1 MVWSNVTTCWQNDL
15 DAWSVLKFWHA
26 CMLALPHFLA
36 ISSRL
41 SILRFLIHFFVL
53 GTFSFL
59 SCWRHPP
66 TPPPPLTC
74 VHPSVSTI
82 IQLLPLVHP
91 LPKIQMYTCAGT
103 HTCVDTYTC
112 IYICM
117 YTHGIN
123 HHHTCSKNPGK
134 VNFSAHVSVSHTQT
148 HTHTNR
154 HTDTCTHVHTDTKT
168 HTQHTAT

>member
-1 MVWSNVTTCWQNDL
+1 MTTCWQNDL
-15 DAWSVLKFWHA
+15 DARSILKFWHA

-41 SILRFLIHFFVL
+41 SIVRFLVLFFFLAHFRFRLVGVIL
-53 GTFSFL
+53 L
-59 SCWRHPP
+59 LPP
-66 TPPPPLTC
+66 RPLTC
-74 VHPSVSTI
+74 VIPSLSTI

-123 HHHTCSKNPGK
+123 HHHTCSKKPGK

-148 HTHTNR
+148 HTHKQTHR
-154 HTDTCTHVHTDTKT
+154 HMHTRTHRHEDTHATHRYLV
-168 HTQHTAT
+168 